1 MGRACRGRTLLA
13 RMKAAWLA
21 IIAST
26 SLLAACAT
34 SQRPEPVDP
43 DAPAPTETVRGDW
56 SDVDASVEVAC
67 MRAQVALLMSTPSM
81 LPDRRR
87 VIRYRLLASDDR
99 QYLLIA
105 TQGKAIA
112 GVDASGLID
121 LVARGTPDR
130 DLRVERILVRETA
143 RRLEHLAGREWA
155 PIR

>member
-1 MGRACRGRTLLA
+1 
-13 RMKAAWLA
+13 
-21 IIAST
+21 
-26 SLLAACAT
+26 
-34 SQRPEPVDP
+34 
-43 DAPAPTETVRGDW
+43 
-56 SDVDASVEVAC
+56 
-67 MRAQVALLMSTPSM
+67 RAQVALLMSTPSM

-99 QYLLIA
+99 QYVLIA
-105 TQGKAIA
+105 TQAKAID

-143 RRLEHLAGREWA
+143 RRLKHLAGREWA

>member
-1 MGRACRGRTLLA
+1 
-13 RMKAAWLA
+13 
-21 IIAST
+21 
-26 SLLAACAT
+26 
-34 SQRPEPVDP
+34 
-43 DAPAPTETVRGDW
+43 
-56 SDVDASVEVAC
+56 
-67 MRAQVALLMSTPSM
+67 MRAQVALLMSSPSM

-99 QYLLIA
+99 QYVLIA
-105 TQGKAIA
+105 TQAAAID

-143 RRLEHLAGREWA
+143 RRLKHLAGREWA